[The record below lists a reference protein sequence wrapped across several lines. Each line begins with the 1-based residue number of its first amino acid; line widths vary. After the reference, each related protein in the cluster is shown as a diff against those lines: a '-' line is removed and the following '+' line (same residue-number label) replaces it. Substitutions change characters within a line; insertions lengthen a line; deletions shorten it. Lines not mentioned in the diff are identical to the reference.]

1 MTDYSCDAII
11 WLTNF
16 DNYFNLPKTLDEVI
30 IMRKK
35 YSELFVY
42 LVMLYI
48 SCILIANVAAFK
60 VINIFSITMTAG
72 TLVFPITYILGDV
85 FSEIYG
91 YHTTKKI
98 IIGGF
103 LCNALMV
110 LIFTIAIHLPYPNYF
125 VNQEAFSLVLGNTPR
140 LFLAGV
146 TAYLFGGLS
155 NSFLM
160 NYIKNNSKIKYLWF
174 RTIVSTI
181 VGETIDSII
190 FLSVAFIGNISFNN
204 LVLMIVSQALVKILF
219 EVIMTPFTYKIVSI
233 LKKGGEG
240 NE

>member
-1 MTDYSCDAII
+1 
-11 WLTNF
+11 
-16 DNYFNLPKTLDEVI
+16 
-30 IMRKK
+30 
-35 YSELFVY
+35 
-42 LVMLYI
+42 
-48 SCILIANVAAFK
+48 
-60 VINIFSITMTAG
+60 
-72 TLVFPITYILGDV
+72 
-85 FSEIYG
+85 
-91 YHTTKKI
+91 
-98 IIGGF
+98 
-103 LCNALMV
+103 MV

-125 VNQEAFSLVLGNTPR
+125 VNQESFSLVLGNTPR

-190 FLSVAFIGNISFNN
+190 FLSIAFIGNLALNN
-204 LVLMIVSQALVKILF
+204 LILMIASQALVKILF
-219 EVIMTPFTYKIVSI
+219 EVIMTPFTYKIIGI